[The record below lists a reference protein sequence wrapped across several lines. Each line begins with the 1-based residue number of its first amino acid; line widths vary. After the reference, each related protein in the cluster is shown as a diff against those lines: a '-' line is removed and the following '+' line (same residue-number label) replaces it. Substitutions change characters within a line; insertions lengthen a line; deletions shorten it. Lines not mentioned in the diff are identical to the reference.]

1 MNTTGEQSSAP
12 VRIDGV
18 IMRPTSPVEGK
29 GGGDDGDAS
38 QDGDDGQ
45 DHGVASQTASS
56 VHVALLQTVSG
67 LMEGKQEVGVSVL
80 PRDPSVNISI

>member
-1 MNTTGEQSSAP
+1 M
-12 VRIDGV
+12 
-18 IMRPTSPVEGK
+18 IMRPTSPIKGK
-29 GGGDDGDAS
+29 SGGDDGDAS

-67 LMEGKQEVGVSVL
+67 LMGDKQEVGVSVL
-80 PRDPSVNISI
+80 P